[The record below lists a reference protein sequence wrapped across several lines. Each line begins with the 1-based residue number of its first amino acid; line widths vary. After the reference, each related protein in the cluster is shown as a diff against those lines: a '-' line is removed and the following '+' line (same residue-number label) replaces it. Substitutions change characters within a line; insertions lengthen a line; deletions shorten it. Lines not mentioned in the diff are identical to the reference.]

1 MSASADPSP
10 ARLAALVDRW
20 RTTADLLR
28 SHGAPGHARLLER
41 LAADLEAE
49 LHAESAAVVDLAAAV
64 FLSGYTRG
72 HLRRL
77 LRSGQL
83 RNVGTEDA
91 PAFIASELP
100 RKPGQPRT
108 TKILALPPRNG
119 VNSRVQV
126 ARAVVSGD

>member
-1 MSASADPSP
+1 MRPADTPP
-10 ARLAALVDRW
+10 PRLAALVDRW
-20 RTTADLLR
+20 RTNAALLR
-28 SHGAPGHARLLER
+28 SYGAPGHARLLER

-49 LHAESAAVVDLAAAV
+49 LQAESGAVVDLAAAV
-64 FLSGYTRG
+64 RLTGYTRG

-83 RNVGTEDA
+83 RNVGTDHA
-91 PAFIASELP
+91 PAVIASELP

>member
-1 MSASADPSP
+1 MHPADSSP

-20 RTTADLLR
+20 RANAALLR
-28 SHGAPGHARLLER
+28 AYGAPGHARLLER

-64 FLSGYTRG
+64 CLSGYTRG

-91 PAFIASELP
+91 PAFITSELP
-100 RKPGQPRT
+100 RKPGYPPA
-108 TKILALPPRNG
+108 TKILALPTRNG